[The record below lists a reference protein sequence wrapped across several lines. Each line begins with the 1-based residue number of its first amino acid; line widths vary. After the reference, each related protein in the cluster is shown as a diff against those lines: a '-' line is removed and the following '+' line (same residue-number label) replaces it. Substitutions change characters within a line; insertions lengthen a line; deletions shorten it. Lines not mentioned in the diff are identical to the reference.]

1 MNRPSDPDLHRL
13 PGAAGARPRAT
24 ACATSPNLAARLAR
38 HLGASDA
45 TELGTLL
52 ADCEAAA
59 AGAPPAVA
67 RALGGLRGLIAELD
81 ADASAREH
89 APEADA
95 ERQRADLRR
104 DLESQKFA
112 LDQHAIVSVT
122 DTRGRI
128 LYANDKFCALTG
140 YGLDELIGVNHRIVA
155 SGMHP
160 PEFYARMWA
169 TIAAGEVWHGE
180 ICNRS
185 KSGSLHWVDASIVP
199 LAGADG
205 RPERYIAIRTDITER
220 KRIEATLREQVHFW
234 NELLD
239 AVPVAI
245 YFKDAQGRFLGMN
258 RALEWLF
265 DIDRRTAIGRTSA
278 QVFADGYADEHIERD
293 RELLARPSR
302 QSYEM
307 EMPLADGTPRTLYY
321 SKASMTDAGGRVT
334 GMIGVIF
341 DTTERKVLER
351 RLEDAKDAAETANR
365 AKSQFLA
372 NMSHEIRTPMNG
384 IIGMTDLVLDTP
396 LAPEQRDH
404 LETVRQSADALM
416 EIINDLLDLSK
427 IEAGR
432 MELESI
438 DFELRGLLEHLCK
451 PIAVSAQR
459 KGLVLGLEL
468 APSLPRVARGDPVRL
483 RQVLVNLLGNAVKFT
498 ERGEVV
504 LAVDVREAG
513 SATPDAPR
521 ALWLD
526 CEVRDTGV
534 GIPEDKLEQIFDAFA
549 QADSSTTRRFG
560 GTGLGLAIT
569 RRIVEA
575 MGGEIGVASTPG
587 AGSRF
592 RFSVRL
598 HEGVDDAAQAAAT
611 RSPAADGAAAGPGAP
626 RRALRVLLAED
637 NPVNQKLAQLM
648 LAKLGHRAVVAGNG
662 EEAVALV
669 AREAFD
675 LVLMDMQMPVM
686 DGIEATRRIRAAG
699 VALPIVAM
707 TANAMEADRERCRE
721 AGMDGFLAKP
731 VRAPELAAVID
742 GIRLADAVPP

>member
-1 MNRPSDPDLHRL
+1 M
-13 PGAAGARPRAT
+13 
-24 ACATSPNLAARLAR
+24 SPNLASRLAR
-38 HLGASDA
+38 HLGASDDA
-45 TELGTLL
+45 TLADLL
-52 ADCEAAA
+52 AACEAAA
-59 AGAPPAVA
+59 GAVPPAVA
-67 RALGGLRGLIAELD
+67 RALGGLRGLLAELD
-81 ADASAREH
+81 AD
-89 APEADA
+89 EAIHIPDPDA

-122 DTRGRI
+122 DTGGRI
-128 LYANDKFCALTG
+128 LYANEKFCALTG
-140 YGLDELIGVNHRIVA
+140 YTHEELVGTHHRIVS
-155 SGMHP
+155 SGVHP
-160 PEFYARMWA
+160 PEFYARMWR
-169 TIAAGEVWHGE
+169 TIASGQVWHGE

-185 KSGSLHWVDASIVP
+185 KSGALHWVDASIVP

-220 KRIEATLREQVHFW
+220 KRIEATLREQVRFW

-239 AVPVAI
+239 AIPVAI

-278 QVFADGYADEHIERD
+278 QVFSDGYADEHIERD

-307 EMPLADGTPRTLYY
+307 EMPLPDGTPRTLYY
-321 SKASMTDAGGRVT
+321 SKASMTDAGGAVT

-351 RLEDAKDAAETANR
+351 RLEDAKDAAEGANR

-384 IIGMTDLVLDTP
+384 IIGMSDLVLDTE
-396 LAPEQRDH
+396 LSAKQRDYV
-404 LETVRQSADALM
+404 ETVRQSADALM

-432 MELESI
+432 LELESI
-438 DFELRGLLEHLCK
+438 DFELRGLLEHLAK
-451 PIAVSAQR
+451 PIALSAQR
-459 KGLVLGLEL
+459 KGLALGLEL
-468 APSLPRVARGDPVRL
+468 GAALPRIARGDPVRL

-498 ERGEVV
+498 ERGAVT
-504 LAVDVREAG
+504 LAVGVR
-513 SATPDAPR
+513 DAAPSLPGEPR

-534 GIPEDKLEQIFDAFA
+534 GIPADKLDLIFDAFA

-587 AGSRF
+587 EGSRF
-592 RFSVRL
+592 AFSIRL
-598 HEGVDDAAQAAAT
+598 LE
-611 RSPAADGAAAGPGAP
+611 GAAPADTPAVPSGPDRAAP
-626 RRALRVLLAED
+626 ARALRVLLAED
-637 NPVNQKLAQLM
+637 NPINQKLAQLM
-648 LAKLGHRAVVAGNG
+648 LQKLGHASVVAGNG

-669 AREAFD
+669 ARESFD

-686 DGIEATRRIRAAG
+686 DGIEATRRIRATGAT
-699 VALPIVAM
+699 LPIVAM
-707 TANAMEADRERCRE
+707 TANAMEADRMRCLE
-721 AGMDGFLAKP
+721 AGMNGFLAKP
-731 VRAPELAAVID
+731 VRGPELAAVID
-742 GIRLADAVPP
+742 AARLPDVVEP